1 MLKKEKKME
10 DKKIYL
16 TKESLEQ
23 YKKRLTYLQ
32 EEARPLVI
40 EEIKEA
46 RNQGD
51 LSENAEYD
59 AARDKQA
66 AIENE
71 ILEIQHILENVVIID
86 EDTSGSHI
94 VKIGSTVKALNLKNK
109 EVLTVTIVGALDADP
124 FSGKISNTSPL
135 AKAIL
140 GHKVDETVEVEAAP
154 KYKVKIESIM

>member
-1 MLKKEKKME
+1 ME

-23 YKKRLTYLQ
+23 YKKRLIFLQ
-32 EEARPLVI
+32 EEARPQVI

-71 ILEIQHILENVVIID
+71 ILEIQHILENAILID
-86 EDTSGSHI
+86 EDTTGSHI
-94 VKIGSTVKALNLKNK
+94 VKIGSTAKLLDLKTK
-109 EVLTVTIVGALDADP
+109 QVLTVTIVGALDADP
-124 FSGKISNTSPL
+124 FSGKISNSSPL

-140 GHKVDETVEVEAAP
+140 GHKVDEIVEVEAP
-154 KYKVKIESIM
+154 KKYKVKIESIM

>member
-1 MLKKEKKME
+1 ME
-10 DKKIYL
+10 DKKNYL

-71 ILEIQHILENVVIID
+71 ILEIQHILENVIIID

-140 GHKVDETVEVEAAP
+140 GHKVAETVEVEAAP

>member
-1 MLKKEKKME
+1 MAELEN
-10 DKKIYL
+10 KIYL
-16 TKESLEQ
+16 TKETLKQ
-23 YKKRLTYLQ
+23 YEERLKYLQ
-32 EEARPLVI
+32 EVARPQVI

-71 ILEIQHILENVVIID
+71 ISEIQHILDNYELIS
-86 EDTSGSHI
+86 EDQQTNM
-94 VKIGSTVKALNLKNK
+94 VKIGSTVKLQYVSDANK
-109 EVLTVTIVGALDADP
+109 YLEVQIVGALDADP
-124 FSGKISNTSPL
+124 FNNKISNSSSL

-140 GHKVDETVEVEAAP
+140 DKKVGEQIEVDAP
-154 KYKVKIESIM
+154 KKYKVKIVEIK

>member
-1 MLKKEKKME
+1 ME

-23 YKKRLTYLQ
+23 YNKRLVYLQ
-32 EEARPLVI
+32 QEARPLVI

-71 ILEIQHILENVVIID
+71 ILEIQHILENAILID
-86 EDTSGSHI
+86 EDFSDSNI
-94 VKIGSTVKALNLKNK
+94 VRIGSTVKLLDLKTK
-109 EVLTVTIVGALDADP
+109 EILTVIIVGALDADP
-124 FSGKISNTSPL
+124 FNGKISNSSPL

-140 GHKVDETVEVEAAP
+140 NHKVDDTVEVDAP
-154 KYKVKIESIM
+154 KKYKVRIESIM

>member
-1 MLKKEKKME
+1 MAQEK
-10 DKKIYL
+10 DKIYL
-16 TKESLEQ
+16 TLESLKQ
-23 YKKRLTYLQ
+23 YEEKLKYLQ
-32 EEARPLVI
+32 EVSRPQVI

-71 ILEIQHILENVVIID
+71 ILEIQHILDNCEVINSD
-86 EDTSGSHI
+86 VTTNI
-94 VKIGSTVKALNLKNK
+94 VKIGSNVKLINLTSEKIV
-109 EVLTVTIVGALDADP
+109 EVQIVGALDADP
-124 FSGKISNTSPL
+124 FNNKISNTSPL

-140 GHKVDETVEVEAAP
+140 GKNKNDTIEVEAP
-154 KYKVKIESIM
+154 KKYRIRILSIN

>member
-1 MLKKEKKME
+1 ME

>member
-1 MLKKEKKME
+1 M
-10 DKKIYL
+10 
-16 TKESLEQ
+16 EQ

>member
-1 MLKKEKKME
+1 ME
-10 DKKIYL
+10 DNKHYL
-16 TKESLEQ
+16 TKEGLEQ

-32 EEARPLVI
+32 EEARPAVI

-71 ILEIQHILENVVIID
+71 ILKIQNILENIILID
-86 EDTSGSHI
+86 EDTSGSNI
-94 VKIGSTVKALNLKNK
+94 VKIGSTVKLLDLKTNK
-109 EVLTVTIVGALDADP
+109 VISVTIVGALDADP
-124 FSGKISNTSPL
+124 FNNKISNSSPL
-135 AKAIL
+135 ARAIL
-140 GHKVDETVEVEAAP
+140 NHKVNHVVEVDAP
-154 KYKVKIESIM
+154 KKYKVKIESIM

>member
-1 MLKKEKKME
+1 ME

-23 YKKRLTYLQ
+23 YEKRLAYLQ

-59 AARDKQA
+59 SARDKQA

-71 ILEIQHILENVVIID
+71 ILEIQHILENAHIIV
-86 EDTSGSHI
+86 EDTTGSHI
-94 VKIGSTVKALNLKNK
+94 VKIGSTVKALNLKNNA
-109 EVLTVTIVGALDADP
+109 VLTIIIVGALDADP
-124 FSGKISNTSPL
+124 FSGKISNSSPL

-140 GHKVDETVEVEAAP
+140 NHKVGDIVEVEAAP